1 MAPKRINPT
10 NPFPNSFIGGEL
22 CSIDSRGRS
31 KFPAKFRRV
40 LSRES
45 QRRLVIAPGQGDYLI
60 AFPRDGWET
69 LQNRYDY
76 SPYDD
81 ETKLNEMRGRYHFAE
96 EVIFDSQGRVTIP
109 EELLKFAKIENEFI
123 IISMRNW
130 FEIWNPQILSDL
142 RQKLQ
147 PREHRPKESQ
157 S

>member
-1 MAPKRINPT
+1 MAPRRTNAS

-22 CSIDSRGRS
+22 CSIDRRGRS

-45 QRRLVIAPGQGDYLI
+45 QSRLVIAPGQGDYLV
-60 AFPRDGWET
+60 AFPRDAWES

-76 SPYDD
+76 SPYDE

-96 EVIFDSQGRVTIP
+96 EVIFDSQGRLSIP
-109 EELLKFAKIENEFI
+109 EDLLKFAKIENEFI
-123 IISMRNW
+123 IVSMRNW
-130 FEIWNPQILSDL
+130 FEIWNPQTLSDL
-142 RQKLQ
+142 RKKLQ
-147 PREHRPKESQ
+147 QRENIPKDTQ